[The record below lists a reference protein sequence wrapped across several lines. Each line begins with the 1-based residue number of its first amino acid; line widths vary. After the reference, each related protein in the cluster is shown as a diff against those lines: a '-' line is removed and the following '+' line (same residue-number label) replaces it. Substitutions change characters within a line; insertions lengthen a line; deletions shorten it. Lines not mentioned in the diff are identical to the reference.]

1 MNKTLRNLAA
11 SAALAVASVP
21 ALGARTKILVGGED
35 GTRFTWQD
43 KPVVLPFTDKA
54 KLRKEMLAWNAKVD
68 AKKADK
74 RKQRRVDKIVDH
86 AVARGR
92 NDYRYD
98 RNA

>member
-21 ALGARTKILVGGED
+21 ALGARTKILVGD
-35 GTRFTWQD
+35 DTTRFSWVD

-54 KLRKEMLAWNAKVD
+54 KLRKEIAAWNKAVD
-68 AKKADK
+68 AKKAAK
-74 RKQRRVDKIVDH
+74 RKQARLNKIRDRL
-86 AVARGR
+86 AQRGM

-98 RNA
+98 RHS